1 MAGRPKTRA
10 KRLAMEAARRAAGGG
25 GLPPQVTTHTIPQ
38 PPPAPEIGWVDH
50 VPPAPKP
57 PREEAIDTLVA
68 SVMPEGGPAVGLI
81 GTEKEH
87 LYTELVGLSLARAL
101 DIMRLQPHHTC
112 SKCGFEEGDPNFDK
126 QILTRQ
132 ASIVASVLSTT
143 ARIDEARLKGGQRDK
158 VKELLDE
165 LKRIKP
171 GQAN

>member
-1 MAGRPKTRA
+1 MTP
-10 KRLAMEAARRAAGGG
+10 
-25 GLPPQVTTHTIPQ
+25 HTIPQ

-50 VPPAPKP
+50 PLPPKP

-68 SVMPEGGPAVGLI
+68 AVTPPGGAAVGLI

-101 DIMRLQPHHTC
+101 DIMRLQPMHTC

-143 ARIDEARLKGGQRDK
+143 ARIDEAKLKGGAKDR

-165 LKRIKP
+165 IRAMKP
-171 GQAN
+171 RMS